1 MSDLVVLAKQLVAEG
16 KGLLAADW
24 GADSIGKRFEKL
36 EIANSEEKRREY
48 REMLFTA
55 PGLNEYLSGVIENE
69 ETVKQGLAEK
79 LNAKGIVPGVKV
91 DRGLVELTGF
101 VGEKVT
107 EGLDGLTDRLEELLG
122 LGAKFCKWR
131 AVFSVGN
138 GLPSRECIKVNV
150 IVLARYAGICQAVGM
165 VPILEPEVVMDGG
178 HSGEQ
183 CAKVSEQVLREL
195 FVTAS
200 DMKVDLEGLIL
211 KTNMVVAGRD
221 NPNKLSS
228 QAVAELT
235 VEVLKKTV
243 PVEVPGVVFLSG
255 GQEAREATENLNEIG
270 KVRGSVPWKMTFSFE
285 RAFEEP
291 TLNAWAGKEE
301 NKQRAQEVLVHR
313 ARMNSLASLGK
324 YNKEEDHEI

>member
-1 MSDLVVLAKQLVAEG
+1 
-16 KGLLAADW
+16 
-24 GADSIGKRFEKL
+24 
-36 EIANSEEKRREY
+36 
-48 REMLFTA
+48 
-55 PGLNEYLSGVIENE
+55 
-69 ETVKQGLAEK
+69 
-79 LNAKGIVPGVKV
+79 
-91 DRGLVELTGF
+91 
-101 VGEKVT
+101 
-107 EGLDGLTDRLEELLG
+107 
-122 LGAKFCKWR
+122 
-131 AVFSVGN
+131 
-138 GLPSRECIKVNV
+138 
-150 IVLARYAGICQAVGM
+150 
-165 VPILEPEVVMDGG
+165 
-178 HSGEQ
+178 
-183 CAKVSEQVLREL
+183 
-195 FVTAS
+195 
-200 DMKVDLEGLIL
+200 
-211 KTNMVVAGRD
+211 MVVAGRD